1 MKMPPIAIDPVTG
14 RSLFSNF
21 GMDFFSSGKA
31 KIESHL
37 EGDDGEG
44 EYDEKGGKGKGH
56 DLHEKFKGE
65 LKKFE
70 KGHKGGG
77 KDEYGD
83 DEYGKGGK
91 GGGGYEKP
99 KKGKGGKGGKITLK
113 CD

>member
-70 KGHKGGG
+70 KGHKGG
-77 KDEYGD
+77 KDDYGD

-91 GGGGYEKP
+91 GGGYEKP
-99 KKGKGGKGGKITLK
+99 KKGKGGKGGTLK
-113 CD
+113 IFKYF